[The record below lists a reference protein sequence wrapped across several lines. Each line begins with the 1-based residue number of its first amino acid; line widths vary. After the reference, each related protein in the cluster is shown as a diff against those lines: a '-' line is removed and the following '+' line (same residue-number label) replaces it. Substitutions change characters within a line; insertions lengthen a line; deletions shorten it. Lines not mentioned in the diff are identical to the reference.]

1 MAIKSIGIVGAGQMG
16 SGIAHVASLTNHEV
30 ILQDVS
36 SMACEKSLSF
46 ISKNIQKSVE
56 KEKITEEEKSR
67 ALQSIRCVTK
77 LDDLRDCDIIIEAAT
92 EKWDIKEGIF
102 KNLDRICKPET
113 ILASNTSSISINQIA
128 GATARPT
135 QVIGMHF
142 MNPVPIMV
150 LVEVIRGSRTSD
162 QTYSD
167 VMMLSKTLGK
177 VPLGCN
183 DSPGFVSNRILLPM
197 INEAVYTLAEGVASI
212 ESIDGIM
219 KLGMNHPMGPLTL
232 ADFIGLDTCLY
243 ILNVI
248 HSGMKQDK
256 YRPCPL
262 LEAYVQAG
270 FLGKKTG
277 KGFYDYSTGEPR
289 PHYLPGRS

>member
-1 MAIKSIGIVGAGQMG
+1 MAIKSSGIVGAGQMG

-36 SMACEKSLSF
+36 SMECEKSLSF

>member
-1 MAIKSIGIVGAGQMG
+1 MLIKTVGIVGAGQMG
-16 SGIAHVASLTNHEV
+16 GGIAHVASLTNHKV
-30 ILQDVS
+30 ILQDIS
-36 SMACEKSLSF
+36 LTACEKSLSF
-46 ISKNIQKSVE
+46 ISKNMQKSVE
-56 KEKITEEEKSR
+56 KGKIAEIEKNK
-67 ALQSIRCVTK
+67 ALQSIQCVTN
-77 LDDLRDCDIIIEAAT
+77 LEDLRHCDIVIEAAT
-92 EKWDIKEGIF
+92 EKWDIKKAIF
-102 KNLDRICKPET
+102 NDLDRICKSDT

-128 GATARPT
+128 GATRRPE

-150 LVEVIRGSRTSD
+150 LVEVIRGLSTSD

-167 VMMLSKTLGK
+167 VMTLSKTFGK
-177 VPLGCN
+177 IPLGCN

-248 HSGMKQDK
+248 HIGMKQDK

-277 KGFYDYSTGEPR
+277 KGFYDYSTREPQ
-289 PHYLPGRS
+289 PHYLLERS

>member
-46 ISKNIQKSVE
+46 ISINIQKSVE

>member
-36 SMACEKSLSF
+36 SMACEKSLSI
-46 ISKNIQKSVE
+46 ISKNMQKSVE
-56 KEKITEEEKSR
+56 KGKIAEEEKSR
-67 ALQSIRCVTK
+67 ALQSIRCVTE

-92 EKWDIKEGIF
+92 EKWNIKEGIF

-167 VMMLSKTLGK
+167 VILLSKTLGK

-248 HSGMKQDK
+248 HNGMKQDK